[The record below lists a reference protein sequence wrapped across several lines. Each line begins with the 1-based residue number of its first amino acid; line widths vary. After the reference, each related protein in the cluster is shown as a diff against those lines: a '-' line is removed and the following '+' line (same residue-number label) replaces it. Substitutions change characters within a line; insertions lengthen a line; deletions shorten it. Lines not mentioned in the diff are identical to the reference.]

1 MKLYHKLAVLSSNF
15 HFDLGRIFYFILN
28 NILEGLSFRIL
39 VYMISDYI
47 FYVHYHHT
55 EKPRKKDNK
64 IVNVFEKKKWFHV
77 ALNALDGLPKS
88 DS

>member
-1 MKLYHKLAVLSSNF
+1 
-15 HFDLGRIFYFILN
+15 
-28 NILEGLSFRIL
+28 
-39 VYMISDYI
+39 MISDYI